1 MNLNQEIKSFL
12 AFAIHREV
20 YEWTNKDGR
29 VYLYNPIFIY
39 YNGVIYHYNT
49 GGNLWFDENNNS
61 ISALRPGIVN
71 FIGDEDDYD
80 LENKLMEMFGEG
92 LPRNIT
98 KVIPDFNL
106 NEYHVTLI
114 GFSFGKLHEGQLKT
128 ISKGQSDI
136 TRHESL
142 INQLNI
148 PIYDL
153 GYIKWEDPEVK
164 RIILQYYNNANG
176 TNKRELTKDEVLEIT
191 AFKGILSS
199 NENIT
204 SLNDLQYFTNWS
216 RTYQGTSGPEADKFI
231 NIYNVKSIIF
241 PEFDEQVAFTQTY
254 INGLRDLEYIEFPE
268 SVDLQQTPF
277 VNWMDDTPAHHVTIK
292 LKNPNPS
299 DIFNS
304 GTWNGEPYIFQ
315 GLNDASDFTIL
326 VPQGS
331 KQKYM
336 DKFVDMNGN
345 GYSES
350 HYEEY

>member
-1 MNLNQEIKSFL
+1 MNQEIKSFL
-12 AFAIHREV
+12 AFATQRKV
-20 YEWTNKDGR
+20 YEWTNKDGCI
-29 VYLYNPIFIY
+29 YLYNRIFIY
-39 YNGVIYHYNT
+39 YNGGVYRYDT
-49 GGNLWFDENNNS
+49 GEMLWFDENNNK
-61 ISALRPGIVN
+61 IMVPRPAIVN
-71 FIGDEDDYD
+71 YIDDEFDED
-80 LENKLMEMFGEG
+80 LGNKLAEMFGENR
-92 LPRNIT
+92 PRDIT
-98 KVIPDFNL
+98 EVIPDFNL
-106 NEYHVTLI
+106 NEYRVTLI

-128 ISKGQSDI
+128 ISNGQSDI

-142 INQLNI
+142 VNQ
-148 PIYDL
+148 PIAPMYDQ

-176 TNKRELTKDEVLEIT
+176 TNKTELTKDEVLEIT
-191 AFKGILSS
+191 YFKGILSS
-199 NENIT
+199 NTNIT

-216 RTYQGTSGPEADKFI
+216 RTYQGTSGPEHDKFI
-231 NIYNVKSIIF
+231 NIWGVKSIIF
-241 PEFDEQVAFTQTY
+241 PEFDESVAFTECY

-268 SVDLQQTPF
+268 SVDLWETPF
-277 VNWMDDTPAHHVTIK
+277 VNWYNDTPTHHVTIK

-326 VPQGS
+326 VPRGS

-336 DKFVDMNGN
+336 DKFVDVNNN